1 MIQKT
6 LYVSGQIAFGILVGA
21 LLVAIA
27 GQISSLFIVISE
39 RSEEALVLQNKYPG
53 VAANNN

>member
-1 MIQKT
+1 MSSNT
-6 LYVSGQIAFGILVGA
+6 VSVLRQVAFGIIVGA

-27 GQISSLFIVISE
+27 GQIGKVVVVVSE

-53 VAANNN
+53 VANN